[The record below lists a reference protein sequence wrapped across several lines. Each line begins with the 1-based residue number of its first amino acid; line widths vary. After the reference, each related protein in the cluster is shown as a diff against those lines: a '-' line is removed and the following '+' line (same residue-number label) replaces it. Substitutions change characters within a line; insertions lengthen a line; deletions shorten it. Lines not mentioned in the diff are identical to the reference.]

1 MKKMI
6 IFAVVF
12 AVIAGCFTY
21 MYMSSLEVKY
31 KSMAEPVKVVVA
43 TKRILQGTVI
53 EPHMIEEKKAPKEY
67 MQPKAFQDIKDLF
80 TGEGGS
86 AVYISLNT
94 IEEGEQILSTK
105 VSKTNQDT
113 GISNLI
119 PEGKKALSINFNTGT
134 SSVLTPG
141 ARVDIFSV
149 LEYSDSNKEIQE
161 SIIAVAQNILVL
173 AVGNKYIGI
182 TKKDKADADDD
193 ENSNNVTLAVSIE
206 EAQKILL
213 ANEKGNLK
221 YVIRP
226 SGDVEISDIEPLKLS
241 SIVKG
246 VSKTLPPQNHPK
258 NAKSA
263 NQKEVLE
270 IINKYGAGK

>member
-12 AVIAGCFTY
+12 AVIAGCFAY
-21 MYMSSLEVKY
+21 MYMSGLEVKY

-43 TKRILQGTVI
+43 TKRILQGAVI
-53 EPHMIEEKKAPKEY
+53 ESHMIEEKQAPKEY
-67 MQPKAFQDIKDLF
+67 VQPKAFQNIKDLF
-80 TGEGGS
+80 TGEGG
-86 AVYISLNT
+86 AGVYISLNT

-113 GISNLI
+113 GISSLI
-119 PEGKKALSINFNTGT
+119 PEGKKALSISFNTGT

-161 SIIAVAQNILVL
+161 SIFAVAQNILVL

-182 TKKDKADADDD
+182 TKKDKADD
-193 ENSNNVTLAVSIE
+193 EENNNNVTLAVSAE

-213 ANEKGNLK
+213 ADEKGNLR

-226 SGDVEISDIEPLKLS
+226 SGDVEISDIQPLKLS
-241 SIVKG
+241 SIAKG
-246 VSKTLPPQNHPK
+246 ASKTLPPQNHPK
-258 NAKSA
+258 DAKSA
-263 NQKEVLE
+263 NQREVLE